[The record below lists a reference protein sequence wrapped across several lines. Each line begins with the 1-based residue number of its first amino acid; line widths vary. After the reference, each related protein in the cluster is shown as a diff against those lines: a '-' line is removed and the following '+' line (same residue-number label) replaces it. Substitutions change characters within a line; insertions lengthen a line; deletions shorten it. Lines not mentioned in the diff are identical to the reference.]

1 MGSYLLEWA
10 AMLTRWLHLIAGVA
24 WIGASFYFI
33 WLDNSL
39 RPPTDEGLKEKG
51 VSGELWAVH
60 GGGFYNPQKYMVAP
74 ASLPADLHWF
84 KWEAYTTWISG
95 FLLLTWVYY
104 FNASAYLVD
113 AKVLDMAPGTA
124 IGISLG
130 VLAGGWIIYDLLC
143 RLFGKADKPL
153 AIFGFLL
160 LILAAWGLG
169 KVFNARAA
177 YLHVGAMIGT
187 MMAANVLMVIIPG
200 QRRVVEAMKRGEKP
214 NPEDGRR
221 GKQRSVHNN
230 YLTLPVLFIMV
241 SNHFPMTYQHPRAWL
256 VLAVIMIA
264 AVLIRHFFN
273 LRHKGKVV
281 MALPVTA
288 AGLFL
293 ALIIALAPSNDAE
306 ADVGP
311 PPTLEEVHSVI
322 GLRCTRCHAK
332 RPAFPGLLA
341 APQGLAFEDA
351 QVIEANYE
359 RIYKQVVETEAM
371 PQGNVTKM
379 TEDERKLVGRWCR
392 WMKAGKPG
400 GAPTPQGET
409 VPQGETPAQPGEPA
423 APRGEGPAEPPAPND
438 APPGDPQ
445 SAVAD

>member
-1 MGSYLLEWA
+1 MGAYLLDWA
-10 AMLTRWLHLIAGVA
+10 AMLTRWLHFIAGVA

-39 RPPTDEGLKEKG
+39 KAPTDPDLQKKG

-74 ASLPADLHWF
+74 ATLPADLHWF

-113 AKVLDMAPGTA
+113 QNVLAMSPGTA

-130 VLAGGWIIYDLLC
+130 VLAFGWVIYDVMC
-143 RLFGKADKPL
+143 RVFGKADKAL
-153 AIFGFLL
+153 AIFGFVL
-160 LILAAWGLG
+160 LIVAAWGLA

-221 GKQRSVHNN
+221 AKQRSVHNN

-256 VLAVIMIA
+256 VLAVIMVA
-264 AVLIRHFFN
+264 AVMIRHFFN

-281 MALPVTA
+281 IALPLTA

-293 ALIIALAPSNDAE
+293 ALIIAMAPSQDAE

-322 GLRCTRCHAK
+322 GLRCARCHAK
-332 RPAFPGLLA
+332 KPSFPGLLV
-341 APQGLAFEDA
+341 APQGLIFEDA
-351 QVIEANYE
+351 AVIEANHE

-371 PQGNVTKM
+371 PQGNITKM
-379 TEDERKLVGRWCR
+379 TEDERNLIGRWCR
-392 WMKAGKPG
+392 YMKNRKPG
-400 GAPTPQGET
+400 EAVPPPPTD
-409 VPQGETPAQPGEPA
+409 A
-423 APRGEGPAEPPAPND
+423 PPAPGEQPQP
-438 APPGDPQ
+438 AGD
-445 SAVAD
+445 